1 MILEKKKIFCVKR
14 EKNYRCVS
22 PTTLLPQPPPGRIR
36 SLEGEAGLVALL
48 ADTQPNFCLNS
59 L

>member
-1 MILEKKKIFCVKR
+1 MILEKKNICVKR
-14 EKNYRCVS
+14 EKNY
-22 PTTLLPQPPPGRIR
+22 LPPPPPGRIR